1 MQAQQWFAFPPLK
14 ACVLAKQLGCHP
26 MDLLAHGGTVH
37 ADALLYPASTTWPM
51 GFSWSSAIAQ
61 DTTLGILEAS
71 GLPRTQV
78 LADSHPVPRDQSELA
93 IVATDDV
100 VLVHRCRRTAVARL
114 EKLDAAMEEA
124 GVGRSKNT
132 RTSTV
137 RMASLHSDAS

>member
-14 ACVLAKQLGCHP
+14 ACFLAKQLSCHP

-78 LADSHPVPRDQSELA
+78 LANSHPVPRDQSELA
-93 IVATDDV
+93 IVATGAAKR
-100 VLVHRCRRTAVARL
+100 LWHGWRSLTRRWR
-114 EKLDAAMEEA
+114 KQ
-124 GVGRSKNT
+124 G
-132 RTSTV
+132 
-137 RMASLHSDAS
+137 SDAQKT